1 MDSARFVELAQAQAA
16 VDYGSSSSVR
26 LANSAADELRAMAL
40 AALSSPQ
47 ETEQLLALLNQPL
60 AASWV
65 AYAALEH
72 GALTEF
78 QRARCMATVQAL
90 ARSDNLASIGARAW
104 LAEHG
109 CEA

>member
-1 MDSARFVELAQAQAA
+1 MDSARFVELAHAQAA
-16 VDYGSSSSVR
+16 VDYGSPLSVR
-26 LANSAADELRAMAL
+26 LANSAADELRSIAQ

-47 ETEQLLALLNQPL
+47 DTEQLLSLLNHPL

-72 GALTEF
+72 GTLTEF
-78 QRARCMATVQAL
+78 QRSRCVATVQAR
-90 ARSDNLASIGARAW
+90 ARGNDLASIGARAW

-109 CEA
+109 SEA